1 MALETERAEQ
11 HQLSNGFAGLK
22 GLANDIWAAFSAGA
36 RRLANASTTTANGTT
51 KSMGSAA
58 KSVAG
63 AAQSAAWQTAG
74 LARRTAGAIA
84 LGAQSAAARV
94 EPVGAHA
101 PKALAPLQAWFGR
114 QRIVRFFSA
123 SLLRRILISNLMG
136 FFILVGGILYLGWF
150 HTWLIDAKLDALKT
164 QGRIIADAIAA
175 NAKVVRE
182 RIIIDPNAIP
192 DGPGAPTSFPDDG
205 LTSLELSI
213 HPEEVT
219 PILRKLIQP
228 TNTRARI
235 YARDGTLIVDTA
247 QTLARWTAMRNE
259 PTSNDGEPPETQ
271 NIWTRLTRYFF
282 REPLPV
288 YQEIGTGNG
297 MAYKEVRAAL
307 AGEDKSMLLL
317 NRKGEQI
324 VSIAQPIRR
333 FNDVQGVLLLST
345 RPGQIDKILKEERIV
360 ILVLAAIALL
370 ASVVTSLLLAR
381 TVAGPMRRLSAA
393 AERVSHNI
401 DARTHL
407 PEYAGRTDEVAQMA
421 TAFHAMT
428 SALCRRIEASEK
440 FAADVAHELKNPLTA
455 ARSTA
460 ESLSYAKTE
469 EERTHLVQQIQG
481 ELKRLNRL
489 ITDVSNASR
498 LDAELARKEMRTID
512 VPAMLRNVVSIFR
525 DIIGDD
531 SRALMLAIGSE
542 PFPGALSVNGDEG
555 RLGQVL
561 TNLIDNAISFSPE
574 GGTVTAQARVAA
586 PFVEIVVEDDGPG
599 IPDDRLE
606 IIFDRFYS
614 DRPATDTSRGKN
626 SGLGL
631 SISREIVLAHSGQI
645 LAENRYEAGVAPDAK
660 PCGARFIVRLPI
672 AGIAQRGGAPGG
684 RRS

>member
-1 MALETERAEQ
+1 MALQTERSEQ
-11 HQLSNGFAGLK
+11 HQLPNGFAGLK
-22 GLANDIWAAFSAGA
+22 GFASDVWGLIAGAA
-36 RRLANASTTTANGTT
+36 RRLAQASRSAASNTTQSTKSAASAAAQATAN
-51 KSMGSAA
+51 AA
-58 KSVAG
+58 RQATSLTR
-63 AAQSAAWQTAG
+63 STA
-74 LARRTAGAIA
+74 RAIA
-84 LGAQSAAARV
+84 VGAQSAAARI
-94 EPVGAHA
+94 EPLGDEP
-101 PKALAPLQAWFGR
+101 PKALAPLQAWFSR
-114 QRIVRFFSA
+114 QPIVRFFSG
-123 SLLRRILISNLMG
+123 SLLRRILVSNLLG
-136 FFILVGGILYLGWF
+136 FFILVGGILYLGFF
-150 HTWLIDAKLDALKT
+150 HTWLIDAKLDALQA
-164 QGRIIADAIAA
+164 QGKIIADAIAA

-182 RIIIDPNAIP
+182 RIVLDPNALP
-192 DGPGAPTSFPDDG
+192 DAQGRSQGIPDDG
-205 LTSLELSI
+205 LAALELSI

-247 QTLARWTAMRNE
+247 RSLAQWMRNE
-259 PTSNDGEPPETQ
+259 PSSTDGEPPNTQ
-271 NIWTRLTRYFF
+271 NVWTRLTRYFF
-282 REPLPV
+282 REPIPV

-307 AGEDKSMLLL
+307 EGEEKSMLLL
-317 NRKGEQI
+317 NKKGEQI
-324 VSIAQPIRR
+324 VSIALPIRR

-345 RPGQIDKILKEERIV
+345 RPGQIDKILREERRV
-360 ILVLAAIALL
+360 ILILAAVALL

-401 DARTHL
+401 DARTQL
-407 PEYAGRTDEVAQMA
+407 PEFGGRSDEVGQMA
-421 TAFHAMT
+421 DAFQAMT

-460 ESLSYAKTE
+460 ESLSFAKNE
-469 EERTHLVQQIQG
+469 EERVHLVQQIQG

-512 VPAMLRNVVSIFR
+512 VTVMLRNVVSIFR

-542 PFPGALSVNGDEG
+542 PFAGALAVTGDEG

-574 GGTVTAQARVAA
+574 GGTVVVGARSAA
-586 PFVEIVVEDDGPG
+586 PFVEIFVEDNGPG
-599 IPDDRLE
+599 IPEDRLE

-631 SISREIVLAHSGQI
+631 SISREIVLAHGGQI
-645 LAENRYEAGVAPDAK
+645 RAENCYDGKAGENARPT
-660 PCGARFIVRLPI
+660 GARFVVRLPV
-672 AGIAQRGGAPGG
+672 AGQAQRGGAPVG

>member
-1 MALETERAEQ
+1 MALDTERSEQ

-22 GLANDIWAAFSAGA
+22 GFANDIWAAANAGT
-36 RRLANASTTTANGTT
+36 RRLAHASAATANGTT

-58 KSVAG
+58 RSVAD
-63 AAQSAAWQTAG
+63 AAHSAASCTASV
-74 LARRTAGAIA
+74 ARRTAGAVA
-84 LGAQSAAARV
+84 LGAQSAAAHV
-94 EPVGAHA
+94 EPVGAQA
-101 PKALAPLQAWFGR
+101 PKALAPLQAWFSRLG
-114 QRIVRFFSA
+114 IVRFFSA

-136 FFILVGGILYLGWF
+136 FVILVGGILYLGWF

-182 RIIIDPNAIP
+182 RIVIDPDAIP
-192 DGPGAPTSFPDDG
+192 EAPGAPTSFPDDG

-259 PTSNDGEPPETQ
+259 PTTANEGESPETQ

-282 REPLPV
+282 KEPLPV
-288 YQEIGTGNG
+288 YQEIGIGNG

-401 DARTHL
+401 DARTQL
-407 PEYAGRTDEVAQMA
+407 PEYSGRTDEVAQMA

-460 ESLSYAKTE
+460 ESLGYAKTE
-469 EERTHLVQQIQG
+469 EERTHLVHQIQG

-512 VPAMLRNVVSIFR
+512 VTAMLRNVVSIFR

-531 SRALMLAIGSE
+531 SRTLMLAIGSE
-542 PFPGALSVNGDEG
+542 PFPGAFNVNGDEG

-574 GGTVTAQARVAA
+574 GGTVTAQARIAA
-586 PFVEIVVEDDGPG
+586 SVRRNPC
-599 IPDDRLE
+599 
-606 IIFDRFYS
+606 
-614 DRPATDTSRGKN
+614 RG
-626 SGLGL
+626 
-631 SISREIVLAHSGQI
+631 RW
-645 LAENRYEAGVAPDAK
+645 
-660 PCGARFIVRLPI
+660 ARHPR
-672 AGIAQRGGAPGG
+672 
-684 RRS
+684 

>member
-1 MALETERAEQ
+1 MALDTERTDQPE
-11 HQLSNGFAGLK
+11 LSNGFAGLK
-22 GLANDIWAAFSAGA
+22 GFANDI
-36 RRLANASTTTANGTT
+36 
-51 KSMGSAA
+51 SAA
-58 KSVAG
+58 
-63 AAQSAAWQTAG
+63 T
-74 LARRTAGAIA
+74 
-84 LGAQSAAARV
+84 SAAARRVSEASSNAVAGAVRSLRTAATTVADGTRAATVRTARFLRRTVAAIVLGAQNATARSEADV
-94 EPVGAHA
+94 EETPR
-101 PKALAPLQAWFGR
+101 ALASVRDWIGR
-114 QRIVRFFSA
+114 LAIVRFFTA
-123 SLLRRILISNLMG
+123 SLLRRILVSNLMG

-164 QGRIIADAIAA
+164 QGKIIADAIAA

-182 RIIIDPNAIP
+182 RIVIDPSAIP
-192 DGPGAPTSFPDDG
+192 DNSPADNNFPDDG
-205 LTSLELSI
+205 LASLELSI
-213 HPEEVT
+213 HPAEVT

-247 QTLARWTAMRNE
+247 QTLVRWNARNE
-259 PTSNDGEPPETQ
+259 PAADDAGNTQ
-271 NIWTRLTRYFF
+271 NIWTRLTRYLFK
-282 REPLPV
+282 EPLPV
-288 YQEIGTGNG
+288 YQEIGRGNG
-297 MAYKEVRAAL
+297 MAYKEIRAAL
-307 AGEDKSMLLL
+307 QGEEKNMLLL

-324 VSIAQPIRR
+324 VSFALPIRR
-333 FNDVQGVLLLST
+333 FNEVQGVLLLST
-345 RPGQIDKILKEERIV
+345 RPGQIDKILREERIV
-360 ILVLAAIALL
+360 ILILAAIALL
-370 ASVVTSLLLAR
+370 ATVVTSLLLAR

-407 PEYAGRTDEVAQMA
+407 PAYAGRTDEVAQMA
-421 TAFHAMT
+421 TAFQAMT
-428 SALCRRIEASEK
+428 GALCRRIEASEK

-460 ESLSYAKTE
+460 ESLGFAKSE

-498 LDAELARKEMRTID
+498 LDAELARKEMRAID
-512 VPAMLRNVVSIFR
+512 VTAMLRNVVSIFR

-531 SRALMLAIGSE
+531 SRSLVLAIGSE
-542 PFPGALSVNGDEG
+542 PFSGGYCVKGDEG

-574 GGTVTAQARVAA
+574 GGAVTVQARVAA
-586 PFVEIVVEDDGPG
+586 PFVEIAVEDEGPG
-599 IPDDRLE
+599 IPEDRLE

-631 SISREIVLAHSGQI
+631 SISREIVLAHEGQI
-645 LAENRYEAGVAPDAK
+645 AAENRYEPGAGADAK
-660 PCGARFIVRLPI
+660 PCGARFTVRLPI
-672 AGIAQRGGAPGG
+672 SGPGQRGGTSGG